1 MDNGTDM
8 YFVKVAVS
16 ESDAYFHK
24 YGKWL
29 RKALQRSGGK
39 GGMLKSA
46 KRATKWIRKHQPDA
60 FKEALKEMGFN
71 NSSKMSAV
79 QIAAMFKAGNVTARE
94 QRRMIMRHLRHH
106 FGRGCFEPEYK
117 VQMLCDGHT

>member
-16 ESDAYFHK
+16 ESDASFHK

-39 GGMLKSA
+39 GGIFKSA
-46 KRATKWIRKHQPDA
+46 KRATKWIRKHLLVLSGK
-60 FKEALKEMGFN
+60 FKHALNKP
-71 NSSKMSAV
+71 
-79 QIAAMFKAGNVTARE
+79 R
-94 QRRMIMRHLRHH
+94 
-106 FGRGCFEPEYK
+106 
-117 VQMLCDGHT
+117 